1 MYNKNKKSSETPE
14 TPFKLAIPLV
24 SFYARDQC
32 AHASRVGLKIL
43 AMLALAAGWMSLAQ
57 ADEAYFNAN
66 VAPKLAQDKCA
77 TCHVANFIR
86 PRVFE
91 YRELLPYVAMGTSPE
106 NNVLI
111 AKMTNARHLLA
122 DVASHPGGQ
131 RCQSI
136 DSEPCLSFQTWW
148 KNEFGQ

>member
-1 MYNKNKKSSETPE
+1 MYNKNKKAIEIPSTPL
-14 TPFKLAIPLV
+14 KLAIPLV
-24 SFYARDQC
+24 SFYTRNKC
-32 AHASRVGLKIL
+32 AHSSKVGLKIL
-43 AMLALAAGWMSLAQ
+43 ALLALAAGWMSLAR

-77 TCHVANFIR
+77 ACHVANFIR

-91 YRELLPYVAMGTSPE
+91 YRELLPYLAMGTSPE

-111 AKMTNARHLLA
+111 AKMSNARHLLP

-131 RCQSI
+131 RCQTI
-136 DSEPCLSFQTWW
+136 DSEPCLSFRSWW
-148 KNEFGQ
+148 DNEFGQ